1 MNDELYKQIH
11 ANVHLKETD
20 ELLEIWQTNDRTEW
34 SDTAFDVIRDILT
47 QRKVEI
53 PVQNDPIYEHVEEVD
68 VEKYGFSDLELKI
81 IDDENPPA
89 FYDPFEVLNTSENID
104 YAAKAAIIIS
114 LLALV
119 PEIIQIKNVTDMMFY
134 GTSFMDFISIVSS
147 IGLTVVGVV
156 FQIIFTYFPLKALAR
171 ILRILMEME
180 FKSRE
185 VN

>member
-1 MNDELYKQIH
+1 MSDELYKQIH
-11 ANVHLKETD
+11 ANLHLKETD

-34 SDTAFDVIRDILT
+34 SDTAFEVIRDILT
-47 QRKVEI
+47 ERKVEV

-81 IDDENPPA
+81 IDDENPPD

-104 YAAKAAIIIS
+104 YAAKAAIVVS
-114 LLALV
+114 LLALL
-119 PEIIQIKNVTDMMFY
+119 PGFIQIKNLMDTMFY
-134 GTSFMDFISIVSS
+134 GAPFMGFISI
-147 IGLTVVGVV
+147 IGSLLFTIVGVL
-156 FQIIFTYFPLKALAR
+156 FQIIFTYFPLKALAH